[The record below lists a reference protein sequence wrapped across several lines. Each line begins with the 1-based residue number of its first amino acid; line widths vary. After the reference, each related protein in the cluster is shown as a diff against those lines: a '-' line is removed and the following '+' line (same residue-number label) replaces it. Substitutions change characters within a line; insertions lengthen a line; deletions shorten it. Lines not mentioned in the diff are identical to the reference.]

1 MIGKSH
7 IIKPFSLVGWLLFI
21 YGTATLNILS
31 TDTTIWGWIIL
42 NIPSGVGIGI
52 LFASLALATQAAAEA
67 REDLPYVERMKVKAV
82 AAGLNPFFRA
92 LGQAFGIAICQAAFT
107 NELNKRLGQ
116 DVAND
121 AARFVEVIR
130 SMPADSPQRATLINA
145 FVESLRVVW
154 WILFALSSLMVVLTF
169 FTRDCAMKTAE
180 EEEMLENPTSSS
192 ADEERTLGTGSTAQ
206 TDEIKFVDFRHVS
219 MGELSVSS
227 SEYTQRVTRTSSVAE
242 NV

>member
-7 IIKPFSLVGWLLFI
+7 IIKPFSLVGWLLFV
-21 YGTATLNILS
+21 YGTATLNVLNI
-31 TDTTIWGWIIL
+31 DTTIWGWVVL
-42 NIPSGVGIGI
+42 NIPSGIGIGI

-67 REDLPYVERMKVKAV
+67 REDLPYAERMKVKAV

-107 NELNKRLGQ
+107 NELNKHLGQ

-121 AARFVEVIR
+121 AASFVEVIR
-130 SMPADSPQRATLINA
+130 SMPADDPLKATIINA

-154 WILFALSSLMVVLTF
+154 WILFAMSCLMVALTF
-169 FTRDCAMKTAE
+169 FTRDCGMKTAE
-180 EEEMLENPTSSS
+180 EEQMLEKASPRT
-192 ADEERTLGTGSTAQ
+192 DEETILERGSMAH
-206 TDEIKFVDFRHVS
+206 TDEIKFADSRHAS
-219 MGELSVSS
+219 TDKFSVSS
-227 SEYTQRVTRTSSVAE
+227 SNYSQRTQRTSSVAG